1 MALIEKYLVNNIQC
15 IAEKIAAEMRTSL
28 LAHHVAEFPAK
39 KTTTTKRNA
48 NIAGCV
54 SCRSAGSRNQR
65 LNQTADLDCELSGAM
80 ADFGVVLNSS
90 DSTAPEFGLWRVGR
104 TELADYSL
112 DRTSS
117 RLPVTW
123 SAMKT
128 STHSCSAACSRQN
141 GRQQS
146 RLYMKNQWYFWCRLK
161 SIKVVKFCFLSYFW
175 AKILRGLWYF
185 LNYIFHV
192 GDDSVL
198 FWICNTPLTAT
209 KLYSHE
215 SMIPDAWALR
225 EEYKSNDIAL

>member
-48 NIAGCV
+48 DIAGCV
-54 SCRSAGSRNQR
+54 SCRSAGARNQR
-65 LNQTADLDCELSGAM
+65 LNQTADLDSELSGAL
-80 ADFGVVLNSS
+80 ADFGVALDSS
-90 DSTAPEFGLWRVGR
+90 DSSAPPEFGLWRVGR

-112 DRTSS
+112 DRTSFR

-128 STHSCSAACSRQN
+128 STHSCNAACSRQN

-146 RLYMKNQWYFWCRLK
+146 RLHMKNK
-161 SIKVVKFCFLSYFW
+161 
-175 AKILRGLWYF
+175 
-185 LNYIFHV
+185 
-192 GDDSVL
+192 
-198 FWICNTPLTAT
+198 
-209 KLYSHE
+209 
-215 SMIPDAWALR
+215 
-225 EEYKSNDIAL
+225 

>member
-1 MALIEKYLVNNIQC
+1 LVNDIAAGDRKIANRFFSVSKNQISHTGQYYFNFRPVPLYNLACIPLHHHDNESLVALIEKYLVNNIQC

-146 RLYMKNQWYFWCRLK
+146 RLYMKNQ
-161 SIKVVKFCFLSYFW
+161 
-175 AKILRGLWYF
+175 
-185 LNYIFHV
+185 
-192 GDDSVL
+192 
-198 FWICNTPLTAT
+198 
-209 KLYSHE
+209 
-215 SMIPDAWALR
+215 
-225 EEYKSNDIAL
+225 